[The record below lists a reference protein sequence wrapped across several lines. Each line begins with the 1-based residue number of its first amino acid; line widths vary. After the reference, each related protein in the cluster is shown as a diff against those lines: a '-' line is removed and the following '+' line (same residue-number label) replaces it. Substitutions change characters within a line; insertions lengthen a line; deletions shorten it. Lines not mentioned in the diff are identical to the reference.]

1 MPPSSLLTCSRPHS
15 SDLYGTMGRTKPN
28 KQPISKAHGIK
39 SKPATSKS
47 PSIESLLEK
56 AHSLVVQCDY
66 ELALRFIQRI
76 LEQQPSHADTK
87 ELKGVVQLEMGDV
100 ESAKQTFMSLLPPSP
115 DAPSPPP
122 ASAHLYLAQINSDDP
137 QSALQ
142 HYQAAIDIMS
152 SQVKGK
158 ERAVDD
164 GNDDDLE
171 LRTNIVRAFIG
182 QVEIWMDP
190 SHDLCFAPEAE
201 ETCQELLSSA
211 LRIDPDNSEA
221 LQALASVRMS
231 QQRPEEAKEVLERAW
246 SSWKDLDI
254 DNPKI
259 PPIETRLA
267 LVKLFLELSLF
278 TPALLVLH
286 GVMSSDDEDVEAWY
300 LEGWCYFLMAEQAKE
315 SGGTL
320 DDLSWEELAK
330 DSRDRLETCQLLHIN
345 EQHPDTPLLD
355 HVREL
360 IAKLDALGIK
370 VSTEEDGADGE
381 GEWIDEDSADEDGDV
396 EMS

>member
-1 MPPSSLLTCSRPHS
+1 
-15 SDLYGTMGRTKPN
+15 MGRTKPK
-28 KQPISKAHGIK
+28 KQPISKP
-39 SKPATSKS
+39 KPATTKA

-56 AHSLVVQCDY
+56 AQSLVVQCDY

-76 LEQQPSHADTK
+76 LEQQPSHTDAR
-87 ELKGVVQLEMGDV
+87 ELKGVVQLEMGDI
-100 ESAKQTFMSLLPPSP
+100 ESANQTFLSLLPPSAH
-115 DAPSPPP
+115 APSPPP
-122 ASAHLYLAQINSDDP
+122 PSAHLYLAQISSNDP
-137 QSALQ
+137 QTALK

-152 SQVKGK
+152 VNLKGK
-158 ERAVDD
+158 ERAVD
-164 GNDDDLE
+164 GGSDDDLE

-190 SHDLCFAPEAE
+190 SYDLCFAPEAE
-201 ETCQELLSSA
+201 KTCEELLESA
-211 LRIDPDNSEA
+211 LRIDPNNSEA

-231 QQRPEEAKEVLERAW
+231 QQRPEEAKDCLEKAW
-246 SSWKDLDI
+246 GAWKDLDLE
-254 DNPKI
+254 DPKI

-286 GVMSSDDEDVEAWY
+286 GVMSSTDEEVEAWY
-300 LEGWCYFLMAEQAKE
+300 LEGWCYFMMAEQAKE
-315 SGGTL
+315 NGGTL
-320 DDLSWEELAK
+320 DDISWEELAG

-345 EQHPDTPLLD
+345 ERHPDTPLLN

-360 IAKLDALGIK
+360 ISKLEALGIK
-370 VSTEEDGADGE
+370 DPMEEE
-381 GEWIDEDSADEDGDV
+381 GQDEDEDEWVDEDSADEDGDV